1 MFQGFQLGHNPKI
14 ATGQKDPYVP
24 DFQKI
29 HLTLHWLTGA
39 EAVGVLMHI
48 VGKATSQSWGGLG
61 GGGGAGGQHRSAQ
74 GPKPRPDQRPAGC
87 LGTTRAPLLAS
98 GHFIK
103 NN

>member
-39 EAVGVLMHI
+39 EAVGILMHI

-61 GGGGAGGQHRSAQ
+61 GGVVVLGVNTGQHR
-74 GPKPRPDQRPAGC
+74 GLNLDQTKD
-87 LGTTRAPLLAS
+87 LQDV
-98 GHFIK
+98 
-103 NN
+103 